1 MHMWMVIKIAG
12 MGVEHGM
19 GTSAALQL
27 RVPAGKAIDRLPGGF
42 EQEIIGNLLVGP
54 EQSPQLS
61 RYCEGNHK
69 IVNLQQFGLLSFNP
83 SLTFV
88 VLATGA
94 AAMAAGM
101 G

>member
-1 MHMWMVIKIAG
+1 MYMGMVIEIAS

-54 EQSPQLS
+54 E
-61 RYCEGNHK
+61 
-69 IVNLQQFGLLSFNP
+69 
-83 SLTFV
+83 
-88 VLATGA
+88 
-94 AAMAAGM
+94 
-101 G
+101 

>member
-1 MHMWMVIKIAG
+1 MHMGMVIEISG

-54 EQSPQLS
+54 E
-61 RYCEGNHK
+61 
-69 IVNLQQFGLLSFNP
+69 
-83 SLTFV
+83 
-88 VLATGA
+88 
-94 AAMAAGM
+94 
-101 G
+101 